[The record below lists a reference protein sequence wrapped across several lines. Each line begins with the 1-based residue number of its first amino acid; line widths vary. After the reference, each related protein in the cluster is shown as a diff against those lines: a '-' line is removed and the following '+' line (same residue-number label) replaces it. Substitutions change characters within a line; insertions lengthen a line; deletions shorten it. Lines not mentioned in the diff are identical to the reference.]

1 MTGRTSEGRGQPRLT
16 FFLDVDNTLLD
27 NDAAKVEMDR
37 ELALLLGKASAAD
50 FWRTYE
56 AIRAEETVVDIP
68 TTIARFCQAE
78 PERRFALAD
87 LFMTFDFRRFLY
99 PDALA
104 VLKRL
109 RTFGKVA
116 ILSDGDPLYQAAKIH
131 QSGLSDAVDGH
142 VAVYPH
148 KELHLTELAAAYP
161 ADRFVF
167 IDDKPT
173 VLQKI
178 AAAAPFPATTVF
190 IRQGK
195 YARSVPPG
203 FSPTRAFDSLSD
215 LLAVE
220 DWRMA
225 D

>member
-1 MTGRTSEGRGQPRLT
+1 MPDRPRLT

-27 NDAAKVEMDR
+27 NDAAKAEMDR
-37 ELALLLGKASAAD
+37 ELAALLGEDGAAD

-56 AIRAEETVVDIP
+56 EIRAEETVVDIP
-68 TTIARFCQAE
+68 TTIARWCERQGE

-87 LFMTFDFRRFLY
+87 LFMSFDFRRFLY

-104 VLKRL
+104 VLSRL
-109 RTFGKVA
+109 RSLGKVA
-116 ILSDGDPLYQAAKIH
+116 ILSDGDPLYQSAKIH
-131 QSGLSDAVDGH
+131 RSGLADAVDGH

-148 KELHLTELAAAYP
+148 KERHLTELAAAFP

-178 AAAAPFPATTVF
+178 AALAPFPTSTIF

-195 YARSVPPG
+195 YARSVPPD
-203 FSPTRAFDSLSD
+203 FTPTRFCDSLSE
-215 LLAVE
+215 LLFVE
-220 DWRMA
+220 SWSSVP
-225 D
+225 